1 MAHSLYL
8 SKLNSQEREQL
19 IHKLWDIQ
27 GHKCFIC
34 GKDIDLDLHKNDLD
48 IDHVVPLQAGGKDD
62 ESNLALTF
70 SSANRSKQA
79 KDLNLARI
87 EWSYRKLQDKLKEEG
102 KGLPNLADVLM
113 NVCGKQPI
121 NLSFKDNGTS
131 ISFTF
136 SALGRPDIITLPV
149 YTDQLAKERYFFCCL
164 PIEYINHDATI
175 NPRAIGPNV
184 FNLIEEFYKGNPQ
197 LHVSL
202 GYIDINE
209 TTDSN
214 VKLFDG
220 QHKAAAQIMLGVKEI
235 PVRVFINP
243 DIDKLRKSNLNAGTK
258 LRQVAFDKS
267 VQRNLGSTIYLERV
281 KRYQAAKGL
290 SYDCLSFS
298 EKDLIN
304 FYSGESREIKKYIL
318 DAIRTR
324 IIRNENNRLT
334 PYIEMGGKAKDKPL
348 SYSSIEKTFFSF
360 FIGQDALS
368 TTLDY
373 HVEEGDNPRTL
384 EVEQVVRLM
393 NIVAD
398 SIVIDK
404 FDLDK
409 GTSQIEN
416 KIQKGEEPDWNHVI
430 AYRMLKE
437 EIMYAWLS
445 LIKNIIQQYYTINGM
460 FVGDGKD
467 LFQKKFS
474 EALWNNIEN
483 FIVNLTNLPLWKSRA
498 FSNTIFGGKNNYE
511 FWKKIFQTGKS
522 PNGEQV
528 LVEALNINKMIIPL
542 GYQK

>member
-8 SKLNSQEREQL
+8 SRLTSTQREEL
-19 IHKLWDIQ
+19 IRKLWEIQ
-27 GHKCFIC
+27 KHKCFIC
-34 GKDIDLDLHKNDLD
+34 GKEIDLDLHKNDID
-48 IDHVVPLQAGGKDD
+48 IDHVIPLQAGGKDD
-62 ESNLALTF
+62 ESNLAITF

-87 EWSYRKLQDKLKEEG
+87 EWNYRNLQEKLKAQGRE
-102 KGLPNLADVLM
+102 LPNLADVLM
-113 NVCGKQPI
+113 DVCGNEPL
-121 NLSFKDNGTS
+121 NLIFKDNGTS

-136 SALGRPDIITLPV
+136 SALGHPEIITVPV
-149 YTDQLAKERYFFCCL
+149 YTDALAKERYFFCNF
-164 PIEYINHDATI
+164 PIEFINHDATI

-202 GYIDINE
+202 GYIQIADDKE
-209 TTDSN
+209 SC

-235 PVRVFINP
+235 PVRVFIDP

-258 LRQVAFDKS
+258 LKQVAFDKS
-267 VQRNLGSTIYLERV
+267 VQRNLGSTIYFERV
-281 KRYQAAKGL
+281 KRYQMAKEL
-290 SYDCLSFS
+290 SEDCLSFS

-318 DAIRTR
+318 DAVRTR
-324 IIRNENNRLT
+324 IIRHEQNKLV

-360 FIGQDALS
+360 FISQDALS

-373 HVEEGDNPRTL
+373 RSEEGLNPRYL
-384 EVEQVVRLM
+384 EVEQIVKLM
-393 NIVAD
+393 NIIAD
-398 SIVIDK
+398 KIVIGK

-409 GTSQIEN
+409 GTNQIEN
-416 KIQKGEEPDWNHVI
+416 KIQKGEEPDWNHVV

-437 EIMYAWLS
+437 EIMYVWLGLVKDVIS
-445 LIKNIIQQYYTINGM
+445 QYYLISEGM
-460 FVGDGKD
+460 FVGDGHD
-467 LFQKKFS
+467 LFQRKFPTN
-474 EALWNNIEN
+474 LWRNIEN
-483 FIVNLTNLPLWKSRA
+483 FIVNLSLLPLWKSKEL
-498 FSNTIFGGKNNYE
+498 SSTIFGGKNNYE
-511 FWKKIFQTGKS
+511 FWKKIFVTGKS

-528 LVEALNINKMIIPL
+528 LPEPLNISKMVISAD
-542 GYQK
+542 

>member
-1 MAHSLYL
+1 
-8 SKLNSQEREQL
+8 
-19 IHKLWDIQ
+19 
-27 GHKCFIC
+27 
-34 GKDIDLDLHKNDLD
+34 
-48 IDHVVPLQAGGKDD
+48 
-62 ESNLALTF
+62 
-70 SSANRSKQA
+70 
-79 KDLNLARI
+79 
-87 EWSYRKLQDKLKEEG
+87 
-102 KGLPNLADVLM
+102 
-113 NVCGKQPI
+113 
-121 NLSFKDNGTS
+121 
-131 ISFTF
+131 
-136 SALGRPDIITLPV
+136 
-149 YTDQLAKERYFFCCL
+149 
-164 PIEYINHDATI
+164 
-175 NPRAIGPNV
+175 
-184 FNLIEEFYKGNPQ
+184 
-197 LHVSL
+197 
-202 GYIDINE
+202 
-209 TTDSN
+209 
-214 VKLFDG
+214 
-220 QHKAAAQIMLGVKEI
+220 
-235 PVRVFINP
+235 
-243 DIDKLRKSNLNAGTK
+243 
-258 LRQVAFDKS
+258 
-267 VQRNLGSTIYLERV
+267 
-281 KRYQAAKGL
+281 
-290 SYDCLSFS
+290 
-298 EKDLIN
+298 
-304 FYSGESREIKKYIL
+304 
-318 DAIRTR
+318 
-324 IIRNENNRLT
+324 
-334 PYIEMGGKAKDKPL
+334 MGGKAKDKPL

-373 HVEEGDNPRTL
+373 HAEEGDNPRTL

-483 FIVNLTNLPLWKSRA
+483 FVVNLTNLPLWKSRD
-498 FSNTIFGGKNNYE
+498 FSHTIFGGKNNYD